1 MRQNIQTIKWSK
13 KFGGEGVV
21 LTGSATGITAGAYKV
36 DLNTLPDGKVGCV
49 PAGTPIYIDDA
60 ARTIDFHYA
69 FEVADTTEVVT
80 SGKSSFDVKVAK
92 GFEGTRAQ
100 VLAGANAM
108 ILGVVPAA
116 DATAEVTRYYTV
128 TGIDRTNA
136 AHDVLTLTNT
146 SIDTATIAPGTILVE
161 VAKAA
166 DNNYYV
172 KVKPNGIT
180 FYDVSKDDRAVAM
193 LGVDGLFSQVDG
205 VLLTRRVPP
214 IAPAI
219 RQYMR
224 DNDVYL
230 RYSVSKE

>member
-1 MRQNIQTIKWSK
+1 MRQNLQTIKWSK
-13 KFGGEGVV
+13 KFGGERVV
-21 LTGSATGITAGAYKV
+21 LTGSATGVTAGAYKV
-36 DLNTLPDGKVGCV
+36 DLDTLPDGNVGCV

-60 ARTIDFHYA
+60 GRTIAFHYA
-69 FEVADTTEVVT
+69 FEVVDTTNVTT
-80 SGKSSFDVKVAK
+80 SGKATFDIKVAK

-108 ILGVVPAA
+108 ILGVVSAT
-116 DATAEVTRYYTV
+116 DATAAVTRYYTV

-136 AHDVLTLTNT
+136 AYDVLTLANT
-146 SIDTATIAPGTILVE
+146 STDTTAIAPGTILVE
-161 VAKAA
+161 VKAT

-205 VLLTRRVPP
+205 VVLTNRIPP

-230 RYSVSKE
+230 RYSVSQE